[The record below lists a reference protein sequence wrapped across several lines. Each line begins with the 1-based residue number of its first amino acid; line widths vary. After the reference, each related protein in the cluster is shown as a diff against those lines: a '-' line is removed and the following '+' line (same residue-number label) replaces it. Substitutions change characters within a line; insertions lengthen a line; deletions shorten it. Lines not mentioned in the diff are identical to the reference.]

1 MRVTTIKSHSLW
13 IDLKLKR
20 NDVRRSLVRSGA
32 LAIINPDTGEPLVD
46 HNQITFPMDRSEIET
61 QWCSSFFCEIWGL
74 SNHQSRHRESLLLIT
89 IKSHSLWIDLKLKHN
104 DVRPSLVRSG
114 ALAIINPDTGEP
126 LVDHNQIT
134 FPMDRSEIETQ
145 WCSSFSCEIWGLGNY
160 WSRHRRASCWSQSNR
175 ILYGSIWN
183 WNAMMFV
190 VLLWDLGPWQL
201 LIPTQESLLLITIKS
216 HSLWIDLK
224 LKHNDVRRSLVRS
237 GALAIINPDTGEPLV
252 DHNQITFPMDRSE
265 IETQWCSSFSCEIW
279 GLSNHQSRHRRASC
293 WSQSNHIPYGSIWNW
308 NTMMFVVLLWD
319 LGP

>member
-1 MRVTTIKSHSLW
+1 M
-13 IDLKLKR
+13 
-20 NDVRRSLVRSGA
+20 
-32 LAIINPDTGEPLVD
+32 
-46 HNQITFPMDRSEIET
+46 
-61 QWCSSFFCEIWGL
+61 
-74 SNHQSRHRESLLLIT
+74 
-89 IKSHSLWIDLKLKHN
+89 
-104 DVRPSLVRSG
+104 RSG

-145 WCSSFSCEIWGLGNY
+145 WCSSFSCEIWGLSNHQ
-160 WSRHRRASCWSQSNR
+160 SRHRRASCWSQSNH
-175 ILYGSIWN
+175 IPYGSIWN
-183 WNAMMFV
+183 WNTMMFV
-190 VLLWDLGPWQL
+190 G
-201 LIPTQESLLLITIKS
+201 
-216 HSLWIDLK
+216 
-224 LKHNDVRRSLVRS
+224 SLVRS